1 MNKTASLVMKIIGAS
16 LALAAMV
23 CLIIGCWTELN
34 AGFASMKQGVK
45 NVKSK
50 LSPAEAADY
59 ADEALYE

>member
-34 AGFASMKQGVK
+34 AGFACVAGRMKGKGKVAH
-45 NVKSK
+45 V
-50 LSPAEAADY
+50 EAADY
-59 ADEALYE
+59 ADEELFE

>member
-34 AGFASMKQGVK
+34 AGFACVAGRMKG
-45 NVKSK
+45 SK
-50 LSPAEAADY
+50 CKVAHVEAADY
-59 ADEALYE
+59 ADEELFE